1 MVTSKIPRHG
11 SGKNLYFVLTVL
23 ISLLLTSSALEAF
36 GSKKEGAG
44 GDGAGVPPDTDA
56 AIANA
61 KRLVDALNDAATGT
75 ITTYHAGHEKE
86 PVTCNEIMAKSLVTA
101 NEEKAAIAEER
112 DSVVKAAALLSDRID
127 ELTKQLDVSQKQIEL
142 MKEAISEAQAEGE
155 RKLKDNAATSNKHM
169 AMMAED
175 LSSVQSKADKEVND
189 MKDAVAKAQQKSNDA
204 LKKEK
209 ENSELALQQLRETLE
224 TKIASIKE
232 ECYKEVLD
240 TQKDRNMHVN
250 KAERR
255 IKDVEDK
262 AEADV
267 QAAKK
272 EAAAQV
278 EQARKDAEE
287 RVTAIKTD
295 AEAKKNELKEKNKNE
310 LIRLEKELQQ
320 QSEQY
325 RIEIFELKKKT
336 GYDIA
341 QAHLAA
347 EARVE
352 KSHEDI
358 KQHHKYAE
366 LRIKHAT
373 ELAESKIKTAVDEL
387 ESVKQ
392 NYIQA
397 LKNAHEKQKI
407 LTEELE
413 QAKASRSDLTNVSII
428 LVYSLVK
435 TNMTFYPNNCV
446 IDTSQQEVTFWK
458 ETHES
463 QSYCNLTLIRHD
475 SGYIMTRGIEG
486 ARGGLE
492 VGQEYVMRAIEGAR
506 ESLEVAQEV
515 MADFCVK
522 QFANVER
529 LGKDIAQYIQKE
541 MVPSIQSTV
550 NSAHQKAIAL
560 YDENIAGLVD
570 KKLIPVYNQHIYPVY
585 NEQIQPAYEQ
595 HVAPL
600 VKTIEKEAAVV
611 IKKSQEEAQKA
622 RSNAATLVKKSST
635 SAIKLIEEK
644 EADSFLPLWIL
655 DMLEQSSQE
664 GEVVVD
670 TLFKGILIMVLIL
683 FRSRV
688 YGIIGF
694 CFSCIWFF
702 CPLRLLFRQSK
713 DVSSSSSS
721 SNTASNSA
729 KSPQ

>member
-1 MVTSKIPRHG
+1 VTSKIPRHG

-413 QAKASRSDLTNVSII
+413 QAKASRSDLTN
-428 LVYSLVK
+428 
-435 TNMTFYPNNCV
+435 
-446 IDTSQQEVTFWK
+446 EVTFWK

-475 SGYIMTRGIEG
+475 SGYIMTRGIES

-529 LGKDIAQYIQKE
+529 LGKDITQYIQKE

-688 YGIIGF
+688 YGVIGF

-729 KSPQ
+729 KSPQDNTTNGKKSTAKKAKVY